1 MFEGKVALVT
11 GASSGIGLVT
21 AQRFARLGAKV
32 VLSDINDEAGNQAAE
47 QIRSDGGEASYIHAD
62 VSSYDDVAS
71 LMRQI
76 DETYGQLDFAF
87 NNAGI
92 EGEIGPIEQSSLE
105 NWHRVIAV
113 NLSSVFY
120 CMKEQIPLMKRNGGG
135 VIINCSSIAGLVG
148 TQGSGVYGASKH
160 GVIGLTRSAAIEHA
174 QAGIRVNAVCPGA
187 IKTVLVERVITEHPE
202 MKEMI
207 DNLHP
212 IGRMGEP
219 EEVAAAVTWLCQT
232 ESAFVTGIALP
243 IDGALTAR

>member
-32 VLSDINDEAGNQAAE
+32 VLSDVNDEAGDQAAE

>member
-11 GASSGIGLVT
+11 GAASGIGLATVK
-21 AQRFARLGAKV
+21 RFARLGAKV
-32 VLSDINDEAGNQAAE
+32 VLSDIADEAGEKAADE
-47 QIRSDGGEASYIHAD
+47 IRADGAEAIYIHAD
-62 VSSYDDVAS
+62 VSNYDDVAG

-76 DETYGQLDFAF
+76 DENFGRLDFAF

-92 EGEIGPIEQSSLE
+92 EGEVGPIEQSSLE
-105 NWHRVIAV
+105 NWHRVMAV

-120 CMKEQIPLMKRNGGG
+120 CIKEEIPLMKRNGSG

-148 TQGSGVYGASKH
+148 TQGTGVYGASKH
-160 GVIGLTRSAAIEHA
+160 GVVGLTRSAALEHA
-174 QAGIRVNAVCPGA
+174 QEGIRVNAICPGA
-187 IKTVLVERVITEHPE
+187 IRTVLVERVITDHPE

-207 DNLHP
+207 DQLHP
-212 IGRMGEP
+212 VGRMGEP
-219 EEVAAAVTWLCQT
+219 EEVAAAVTWLCQP

>member
-47 QIRSDGGEASYIHAD
+47 QIRSAGGEASYIHAD

>member
-32 VLSDINDEAGNQAAE
+32 VLSDINDEAGDQAAE

>member
-47 QIRSDGGEASYIHAD
+47 QIRSAGGEASYIHAD

-120 CMKEQIPLMKRNGGG
+120 CMKEQIPLMKRSGGG